1 MLLPQVVLDI
11 PTQGCLN
18 IHGSLLPRWRGAA
31 PVQRA
36 IEAGDSETGICIMQ
50 MDAGLDTGPVLLER
64 RISISPNLD
73 TSATLLEKLS
83 ALGAESIVET
93 LSRLPQ
99 LTPQPQPAGG
109 ITYARK
115 IEKSEAPINWAE
127 PAHVLERR
135 MRAFDPFP
143 GCEAKWGA
151 ETIKIWRAAVVPN
164 MHKAAPGAVIEMTAN
179 RLTVQCGQD
188 ALTLNVVQKPG
199 GKRLA
204 IADFLH
210 GMAIKG
216 GIPATAIQLGS
227 VFS

>member
-1 MLLPQVVLDI
+1 
-11 PTQGCLN
+11 
-18 IHGSLLPRWRGAA
+18 
-31 PVQRA
+31 
-36 IEAGDSETGICIMQ
+36 
-50 MDAGLDTGPVLLER
+50 
-64 RISISPNLD
+64 
-73 TSATLLEKLS
+73 
-83 ALGAESIVET
+83 
-93 LSRLPQ
+93 
-99 LTPQPQPAGG
+99 
-109 ITYARK
+109 
-115 IEKSEAPINWAE
+115 
-127 PAHVLERR
+127 

-151 ETIKIWRAAVVPN
+151 EVVKIWRATVVPSVN
-164 MHKAAPGAVIEMTAN
+164 KAAPGTVIEMTAN

-188 ALTLNVVQKPG
+188 ALTLSVVQKPG